1 MPVVSN
7 IRIKFLV
14 VQHPLLETKAEAY
27 IKALKSVLC
36 QNIMLQ
42 FWTVGCGYVYY
53 NIMVHG
59 IAVLIAGGH
68 IQYMCYLKLLTLI
81 S

>member
-1 MPVVSN
+1 
-7 IRIKFLV
+7 
-14 VQHPLLETKAEAY
+14 
-27 IKALKSVLC
+27 
-36 QNIMLQ
+36 MLQ

-81 S
+81 SWKVFVVERSFLDQLFNFSNFA